1 MKKYILFVGVL
12 GVFSLWAGCTGGDN
26 GPLSPI
32 DDDSSA
38 LESSGSAKSSSS
50 AEKKKSSSSGK
61 QTSSAESSTDT
72 TVIHKEVVL
81 DTNNR
86 GPLSYPSSAVVF
98 CWDEDCDARRNP
110 ISSSSSSSSEKIVI
124 GQSSESNEPPT
135 VNGNS
140 MTDNRNGKTYKLQNV
155 GGKLWMAQDLNYERS
170 GSMCFSKNNSNCEKY
185 GRLYTFSSAQGACP
199 AGWRLPNRNE
209 AQAVINAS
217 DYPWSYSGR
226 CKEGDCDFTEKM
238 GFHWID
244 TEPQDG
250 DKNFDSNKGDKF
262 AVIIVEKE
270 PGYAGDDTQKFFQ
283 VDEKAKHF
291 SVRCVQE

>member
-1 MKKYILFVGVL
+1 MKNYILFVGVL
-12 GVFSLWAGCTGGDN
+12 GVFSLFAGCTTGDE
-26 GPLSPI
+26 GPLAPI
-32 DDDSSA
+32 DDGSSA
-38 LESSGSAKSSSS
+38 LESSESVASSSS
-50 AEKKKSSSSGK
+50 AEKAKSSSGNAA
-61 QTSSAESSTDT
+61 SSEEHSNDT
-72 TVIHKEVVL
+72 TIIHTEIIVKREIDSTTTYV
-81 DTNNR
+81 
-86 GPLSYPSSAVVF
+86 SSGIF
-98 CWDEDCDARRNP
+98 CWTEGCEKDF
-110 ISSSSSSSSEKIVI
+110 ISSSSVSSSSETII
-124 GQSSESNEPPT
+124 IAQSSESNEPPT
-135 VNGNS
+135 VNGNT
-140 MTDNRNGKTYKLQNV
+140 MTDNRDGKSYKLQNV
-155 GGKLWMAQDLNYERS
+155 GGKLWMAQDLNHEMS
-170 GSMCFSKNNSNCEKY
+170 NSMCFDKSNANCEKY
-185 GRLYTFSSAQGACP
+185 GRLYTFGAAQKACP
-199 AGWRLPNRNE
+199 TGWKLPNRNE

-226 CKEGDCDFTEKM
+226 CKEGDCDFTGKM